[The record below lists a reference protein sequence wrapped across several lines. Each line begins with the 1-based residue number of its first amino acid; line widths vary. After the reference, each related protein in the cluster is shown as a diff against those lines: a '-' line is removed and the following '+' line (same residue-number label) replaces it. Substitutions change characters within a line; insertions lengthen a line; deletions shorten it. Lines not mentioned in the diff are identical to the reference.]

1 MRKGQD
7 RRCGGKTEPGCHDA
21 AAGRLSVGLAHFDL
35 PYIRY
40 RNIYYRDM
48 MTIKTLFPLVHIK
61 YYRDI
66 IFRDRTCPDTYR
78 RRCMPVP
85 LDNQICFSLY
95 TASLAINRTYKPM
108 LDAMGIT
115 YPQYLVLN
123 ALSEEEGMTIGAI
136 ADRLALESSTV
147 TPPVKRLE
155 QAGLLERRRSKVD
168 ERQVHVWLTDAG
180 RALLVQS
187 NCLGETLM
195 ERSGMTP
202 EQLEAL
208 NQQVR
213 ALRGALA
220 GDS

>member
-1 MRKGQD
+1 
-7 RRCGGKTEPGCHDA
+7 
-21 AAGRLSVGLAHFDL
+21 
-35 PYIRY
+35 
-40 RNIYYRDM
+40 
-48 MTIKTLFPLVHIK
+48 
-61 YYRDI
+61 
-66 IFRDRTCPDTYR
+66 
-78 RRCMPVP
+78 MPVP

-95 TASLAINRTYKPM
+95 AASLAINRTYKPM

-123 ALSEEEGMTIGAI
+123 ALDEEEGMTIGAI

-155 QAGLLERRRSKVD
+155 QAGLVERRRSKVD

-202 EQLEAL
+202 EQVEAL